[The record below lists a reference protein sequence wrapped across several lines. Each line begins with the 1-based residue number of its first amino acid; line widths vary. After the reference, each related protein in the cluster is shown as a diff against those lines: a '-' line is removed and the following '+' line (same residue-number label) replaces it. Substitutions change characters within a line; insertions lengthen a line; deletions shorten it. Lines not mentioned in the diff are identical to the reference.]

1 MSRLIL
7 SNLDSN
13 LVLDVVVAVEVVVAV
28 SLLLI
33 GQRPA
38 SEKAIKTLLLPA

>member
-13 LVLDVVVAVEVVVAV
+13 LVFNVVVAVEVVVAV

-38 SEKAIKTLLLPA
+38 RGKAIKTLLLPA

>member
-13 LVLDVVVAVEVVVAV
+13 LVLDVIVAVMVIVAV

-38 SEKAIKTLLLPA
+38 REKVIKTLLLPA

>member
-1 MSRLIL
+1 M
-7 SNLDSN
+7 DSN

-33 GQRPA
+33 GQRPT
-38 SEKAIKTLLLPA
+38 SEKTIKTLLLPA